1 MTSVPASGPLN
12 VLVVDDD
19 PQLSRLLA
27 TWLAKYGHLVET
39 AANGRVALQIAEA
52 RHLDAALVDIIM
64 PEMEGLETIIELR
77 RRLPNARIIAM
88 SGGGRV
94 GPEEFLGLARSFG
107 AAGVLKKPFKLQD
120 ALEAISGNRIA
131 AAA

>member
-1 MTSVPASGPLN
+1 MTSVPAGGPLN
-12 VLVVDDD
+12 ILIVDDD

-27 TWLAKYGHLVET
+27 TWIGKSGHLVET
-39 AANGRVALQIAEA
+39 APNGRAALRIAEA
-52 RHLDAALVDIIM
+52 RHVDAALVDIIM

-77 RRLPNARIIAM
+77 RRLPQARLVAM

-94 GPEEFLGLARSFG
+94 GPDEFLRLARSFG
-107 AAGVLKKPFKLQD
+107 AAGVLKKPFRLQD
-120 ALEAISGNRIA
+120 ALEALSGPRPA